1 MPAEQQELYDAS
13 VQKMKLQLAGQTDEE
28 FRENKLQLLAEL
40 TRLRQ
45 ICCNPL
51 LLYENYEGAAAKVEV
66 CMELLQNAIEGGHKV
81 LLFSQFT
88 SMLELLAREAEKN
101 GISLYKLTGQ
111 TSKED
116 RMRMVERFNKDD
128 TQVFLISLKAG
139 GTGLNLTSA
148 DIVIHFDPWWNVAA
162 QNQATDRTHRIGQK
176 NVVTVYKLIAK
187 GTIEEKI
194 VKLQEMKQELAD
206 QVLSGENMDKTT
218 LSKEELLELLGGE

>member
-1 MPAEQQELYDAS
+1 
-13 VQKMKLQLAGQTDEE
+13 
-28 FRENKLQLLAEL
+28 
-40 TRLRQ
+40 
-45 ICCNPL
+45 
-51 LLYENYEGAAAKVEV
+51 
-66 CMELLQNAIEGGHKV
+66 
-81 LLFSQFT
+81 
-88 SMLELLAREAEKN
+88 
-101 GISLYKLTGQ
+101 
-111 TSKED
+111 
-116 RMRMVERFNKDD
+116 MVERFNKDD

-162 QNQATDRTHRIGQK
+162 QTQATDRTHRIGQK

-206 QVLSGENMDKTT
+206 QVLSGENMGKAT